1 MSTPPATHRLEGY
14 PLDLHEAVTGA
25 FVTWYS
31 ARITAIITDSGVT
44 IPPGADEDI
53 ARVAS
58 DAGAWVAHEL
68 LDLLATDVDAQAVN
82 PLHLLRGAA
91 RFATPLLDGLCVPRP
106 VRDEF
111 ETRAMPDDVFAVGP
125 LAWIDLGDSV
135 HEAGIG
141 WGAWKAATVLTR
153 RRAEGK
159 LG

>member
-1 MSTPPATHRLEGY
+1 MSTSPATDRLEGY
-14 PLDLHEAVTGA
+14 PLALHEAVTGA
-25 FVTWYS
+25 FGQWYS

-44 IPPGADEDI
+44 IPPGAEEDI
-53 ARVAS
+53 ARAAA

-68 LDLLATDVDAQAVN
+68 LALLATDVDEQTTN

-91 RFATPLLDGLCVPRP
+91 RFATPLLDGLSVPRP

-111 ETRAMPDDVFAVGP
+111 ETRAMPDDVYAVGP
-125 LAWIDLGDSV
+125 LAWIDMGDHV

>member
-1 MSTPPATHRLEGY
+1 MSTPPATDRLEGY
-14 PLDLHEAVTGA
+14 PLALHEAVTGA
-25 FVTWYS
+25 FGKWYS
-31 ARITAIITDSGVT
+31 ARITAIIADSGVVV
-44 IPPGADEDI
+44 PPGSEEDI
-53 ARVAS
+53 ARAAA

-68 LDLLATDVDAQAVN
+68 LALLATDVDEQTTN

-91 RFATPLLDGLCVPRP
+91 RFATPLLDGLGVPRP

-125 LAWIDLGDSV
+125 LAWIDMGDHA